1 MTSLERLRRQVGA
14 NLRVGLSPT
23 YPTIATATTL
33 TVPSTQMVQEY
44 GGGFVHYKGQIARL
58 VQLGPGETTLT
69 LSHNLD
75 PFTVGDAVELWGPQ
89 WHPVSIN
96 TYVNQA
102 ITYAEG
108 GIYEPHDYIIHAL
121 SQMDRR
127 IALPDTM
134 SMVKTVEYR
143 DIFTYSPIIHN
154 YTLWE
159 QVGDESASAEFD
171 DHDYRIRPS
180 VRITLPSDL
189 FGFEHLV
196 GASTGVTIDL
206 SGMTHLEGWF
216 KSLHAVTLVVRFYD
230 GDTLKDRLE
239 IILPENKWVY
249 VRQAIVNAHEL
260 RIVDNVRI
268 TTAAQG
274 VDRVI
279 WVNGLWA
286 IAEPSIEWKA
296 MDNWMWEVD
305 RQTRELIIQLPYAGE
320 RYYGAGSYGGALGT
334 GFYGGNL
341 GTGYVTYDNPLG
353 AVLRIVGGADPG
365 DLDED
370 DDETIVPSAFI
381 TTKATQ
387 LAFGS
392 EAGGPQT
399 DLDRLRE
406 QARVWDLRA
415 EREKRAFPALIN
427 VRRVR

>member
-1 MTSLERLRRQVGA
+1 MASLERLRRQVGG
-14 NLRVGLSPT
+14 NLRIGLSPT
-23 YPTIATATTL
+23 YPTIATAKTL
-33 TVPSTQMVQEY
+33 TVPSTQVVQEY
-44 GGGFVHYKGQIARL
+44 GGGFVYYKRQIARL
-58 VQLGPGETTLT
+58 SELGPGGTTLT
-69 LSHNLD
+69 LSHELD
-75 PFTVGDAVELWGPQ
+75 QFGVGDPVELWGPQ

-96 TYVNQA
+96 SYINQA

-127 IALPDTM
+127 IALPSTM

-143 DIFTYSPIIHN
+143 DIFTYSPLVHN

-159 QVGDESASAEFD
+159 ADAVDIEFD

-180 VRITLPSDL
+180 VRITEPSATLRAD
-189 FGFEHLV
+189 
-196 GASTGVTIDL
+196 TGVAIDL
-206 SGMTHLEGWF
+206 SGMTHLEGWL
-216 KSLHAVTLVVRFYD
+216 KSSIAVTFALSFYD
-230 GDTLKDRLE
+230 DDTLKGSLDLSLE
-239 IILPENKWVY
+239 AGKWLY
-249 VRQAIVNAHEL
+249 LQEEIGPSQGL
-260 RIVDNVRI
+260 REIDNVRI
-268 TTAAQG
+268 SSVSPSNG
-274 VDRVI
+274 VF
-279 WVNGLWA
+279 WLNGLWA

-296 MDNWMWEVD
+296 MDNRMWEVD

-353 AVLRIVGGADPG
+353 SVLRIVGGADPG
-365 DLDED
+365 NLDED